1 MPSVNDFC
9 NNGKCSMW
17 KWSKSQV
24 IVIKPTQKS
33 VNSYTLEL
41 EVHFLPF
48 INL

>member
-9 NNGKCSMW
+9 NNVKCNMW
-17 KWSKSQV
+17 KWPMPQV
-24 IVIKPTQKS
+24 ITVSLHKS

-41 EVHFLPF
+41 EIYFLPF